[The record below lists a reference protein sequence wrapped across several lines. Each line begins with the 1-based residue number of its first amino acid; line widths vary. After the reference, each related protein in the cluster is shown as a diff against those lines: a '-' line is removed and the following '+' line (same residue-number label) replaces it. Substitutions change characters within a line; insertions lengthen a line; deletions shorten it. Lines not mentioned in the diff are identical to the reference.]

1 MRGNQSRMFFIE
13 RLNLVGDRL
22 HAPAAELRI
31 IVMVT
36 EIGKNN
42 FFFDCVDV
50 GNLLRGPVHGT
61 MDREGSNDSIR

>member
-13 RLNLVGDRL
+13 CLNLAGDRL
-22 HAPAAELRI
+22 HALAAEFWI
-31 IVMVT
+31 VVMVT

-42 FFFDCVDV
+42 FFFDCVEV
-50 GNLLRGPVHGT
+50 GNLLRGSVHGT

>member
-13 RLNLVGDRL
+13 RLNLAGDSL
-22 HAPAAELRI
+22 HALAAELRI
-31 IVMVT
+31 VVMVT

-42 FFFDCVDV
+42 FFFDCVNV
-50 GNLLRGPVHGT
+50 GNLLRGSVHET